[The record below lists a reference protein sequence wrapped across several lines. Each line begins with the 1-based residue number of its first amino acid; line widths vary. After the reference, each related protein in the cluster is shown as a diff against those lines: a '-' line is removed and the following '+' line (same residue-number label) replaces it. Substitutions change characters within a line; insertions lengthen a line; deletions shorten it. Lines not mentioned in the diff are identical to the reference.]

1 VVRLNPYDDSGPV
14 ALIDS
19 IWWIL
24 QQVKLRIVSLRR
36 NPTYII
42 IGITQCQALRD
53 RLTPE
58 WPLKDKMN
66 KIIIVWHTLLLYYY
80 IMLCKRLYS
89 RYDQL
94 TGHVSYDSN
103 TYVNGTTEMKWLSQ
117 PPHFWL
123 QFDKLINARTRW
135 DLMIEAVL
143 DHRTRRLLFFLVL
156 F

>member
-1 VVRLNPYDDSGPV
+1 MFNSESLKYDEMASIESIRDFMPV

-66 KIIIVWHTLLLYYY
+66 KIITVWHTLLLYYY
-80 IMLCKRLYS
+80 IMLCYVKDFTQDMINWQNRLVKI
-89 RYDQL
+89 L
-94 TGHVSYDSN
+94 T
-103 TYVNGTTEMKWLSQ
+103 L
-117 PPHFWL
+117 
-123 QFDKLINARTRW
+123 R
-135 DLMIEAVL
+135 
-143 DHRTRRLLFFLVL
+143 
-156 F
+156 